1 MTKLDGQ
8 LKREISI
15 KGQPFVVT
23 LTAAGFKLTSKG
35 RRNGLELAWEDLVS
49 GDAAMASALNASL
62 SQATH

>member
-23 LTAAGFKLTSKG
+23 LTATGFKLTAKG
-35 RRNGLELAWEDLVS
+35 RRNGLELVWADLIS
-49 GDAAMASALNASL
+49 GDAAMATALNASL
-62 SQATH
+62 APAS